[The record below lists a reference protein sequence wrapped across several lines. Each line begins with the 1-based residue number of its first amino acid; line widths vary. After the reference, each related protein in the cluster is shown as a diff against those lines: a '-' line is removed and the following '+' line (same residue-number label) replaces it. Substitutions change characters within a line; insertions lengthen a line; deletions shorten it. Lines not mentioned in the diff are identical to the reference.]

1 MLDDIENLNEVLHG
15 LLVSSAEGFIIS
27 NERGKVLLSNPAAS
41 KMFLYTQKE
50 FESLTIEDLIPARF
64 RKSHKTHRSNYNQKP
79 VQRSMGIGL
88 DLYGLKKNGVEF
100 PIEISLNHI
109 KHNGK
114 LLVMA
119 LITDIT
125 DKKKIENR
133 LFELNQE
140 LEEKVKQRTL
150 ELEKSQ
156 KLYAIIARHFPNGTI
171 NVFDEKLNYVFVE
184 GKELFELGI
193 TSANLVGTNFIDKLD
208 AQIREEAR
216 ENLLEV
222 FNGKPKQFE
231 IKYKDNI
238 YLLSAVPL
246 PDEDNK
252 ITQILVV
259 EQNISSQKKAEQ
271 ETLNALAKEK
281 ELNELKSRFVS
292 MASHEFR
299 TPLSSIL
306 SSASLL
312 EKYNNLAPTN
322 NTEKTTKHL
331 SRIKSSVN
339 NLTQILNDFLS
350 IDKLE
355 SGKVSSNVGKINLKE
370 LVHESIEEISL
381 IKKKGQEIIL
391 DCSTKKEEVIIDG
404 HIFKNILINLL
415 SNAIKYSKEES
426 KIYIKCK
433 IEKGQ
438 LHFQVQD
445 EGVGIPKRDLKHMF
459 ERFFR
464 ASNVT
469 NIQGTGLGL
478 TIVKKYLDMLGGKIK
493 IESEE
498 NVGTTIKL
506 TIPINEKDITN

>member
-1 MLDDIENLNEVLHG
+1 MLDSIENLNEVLHR

-27 NERGKVLLSNPAAS
+27 NEKGQIVLSNPAAS
-41 KMFLYTQKE
+41 KMFLYSSQE
-50 FESLTIEDLIPARF
+50 FEKLTIEDLVPQKF
-64 RKSHKTHRSNYNQKP
+64 RKAHKHHRDEYNKNP
-79 VQRSMGIGL
+79 VQRSMGSGL
-88 DLYGLKKNGVEF
+88 ELYGVKKNGVEF

-109 KHNGK
+109 KHNEK

-125 DKKKIENR
+125 EKKKIENR
-133 LFELNQE
+133 LFELNHE

-156 KLYAIIARHFPNGTI
+156 KLYSIIARHFPNGTI
-171 NVFDEKLNYVFVE
+171 NVFDQNLNYVFVE

-193 TSANLVGTNFIDKLD
+193 TSKNLVGTNFIEKLD
-208 AQIREEAR
+208 PQIREEAKG
-216 ENLLEV
+216 NLLEV

-259 EQNISSQKKAEQ
+259 EQNISTQKKAEQ

-312 EKYNNLAPTN
+312 EKYSINSRAD

-355 SGKVSSNVGKINLKE
+355 SGKVTSNIEKINLKE
-370 LVHESIEEISL
+370 LVHESIEEIGL
-381 IKKKGQEIIL
+381 IKKKGQEIEV
-391 DCSTKKEEVIIDG
+391 DCNAKNQEVIIDG

-415 SNAIKYSKEES
+415 SNAIKYSQEES

-433 IEKGQ
+433 VENKK
-438 LHFQVQD
+438 LYFHVKD
-445 EGVGIPKRDLKHMF
+445 EGVGIPEKDLKHMF

>member
-1 MLDDIENLNEVLHG
+1 MLDNIENLNEVLHR

-27 NERGKVLLSNPAAS
+27 NEKGQIVLSNPAAS
-41 KMFLYTQKE
+41 KMFLYSSQE
-50 FESLTIEDLIPARF
+50 FEKLTIEDLVPQKF
-64 RKSHKTHRSNYNQKP
+64 RKAHKHHRTDYNEKP

-88 DLYGLKKNGVEF
+88 ELYGLKKDGSEF

-109 KHNGK
+109 RHKGK

-125 DKKKIENR
+125 EKKKIEQR
-133 LFELNQE
+133 LFNLNQE
-140 LEEKVKQRTL
+140 LEEKVKQRTI

-171 NVFDEKLNYVFVE
+171 NVFDQDLNYVFVE

-193 TSANLVGTNFIDKLD
+193 TSENLVGTNFIEKLD
-208 AQIREEAR
+208 AQIRETAK
-216 ENLLEV
+216 ENLLDV
-222 FNGKPKQFE
+222 FKGKAKQFE
-231 IKYKDNI
+231 INYKDNI

-246 PDEDNK
+246 PDEEDK

-259 EQNISSQKKAEQ
+259 EQNISTQKKAEQ
-271 ETLNALAKEK
+271 ETLKALAKEK

-312 EKYNNLAPTN
+312 EKYNLNRGADS
-322 NTEKTTKHL
+322 TEKAKKHI

-355 SGKVSSNVGKINLKE
+355 SGKITSNIEKINLKE
-370 LVHESIEEISL
+370 LVHESIEEMSL
-381 IKKKGQEIIL
+381 IKKNNQEIIF
-391 DCSTKKEEVIIDG
+391 DCTAKNKEVIIDG

-415 SNAIKYSKEES
+415 SNAIKYSEEES
-426 KIYIKCK
+426 KIYINCRVQNKK
-433 IEKGQ
+433 
-438 LHFQVQD
+438 LYFQVKD
-445 EGVGIPKRDLKHMF
+445 EGVGIPKKDLKHMF
-459 ERFFR
+459 ERFYR

-478 TIVKKYLDMLGGKIK
+478 TIVKKYLDMLGGKIE
-493 IESEE
+493 IDSEE

-506 TIPINEKDITN
+506 IIPIHEKDTAN